1 MEDLGIP
8 ELTSDQIEELCTIAE
23 EAARKYIHS
32 KIQKKNVEA
41 LTVCA
46 EVEGTKPVNLNV
58 DVDISLSPSMES
70 FNVQK
75 LANEAVREAFKAVEK
90 YLRGLACHTQK

>member
-1 MEDLGIP
+1 LEDLGIP

-32 KIQKKNVEA
+32 KLKKKSIEA

-58 DVDISLSPSMES
+58 DVDIELSPSMES

-75 LANEAVREAFKAVEK
+75 LADEAVKEAFRVAEK
-90 YLRGLACHTQK
+90 YLRSLACHTQK

>member
-23 EAARKYIHS
+23 EAARKHIHS
-32 KIQKKNVEA
+32 KLEKKSIEA

-46 EVEGTKPVNLNV
+46 EVEGTKPVNLSV
-58 DVDISLSPSMES
+58 DVDIELSPSMES

-75 LANEAVREAFKAVEK
+75 LANEAVKEAFRVAEK
-90 YLRGLACHTQK
+90 HLRSLACHTQK

>member
-1 MEDLGIP
+1 LEDLGIP

-32 KIQKKNVEA
+32 KLDKKSIET
-41 LTVCA
+41 LTVCT
-46 EVEGTKPVNLNV
+46 EVEGTKPVNLKV
-58 DVDISLSPSMES
+58 DVDIELSPSMES

-75 LANEAVREAFKAVEK
+75 LANEAVKEAFRGAEK
-90 YLRGLACHTQK
+90 YLRGLTCHTQK